1 MSDRIGLF
9 AGSFD
14 PVTNGHVD
22 IIRRASGLFDKLYV
36 GLFYNSLR
44 NIRTDVCPKMNKL
57 AYPTRTEITI
67 V

>member
-22 IIRRASGLFDKLYV
+22 IIRRASGLLINFML
-36 GLFYNSLR
+36 GFL
-44 NIRTDVCPKMNKL
+44 
-57 AYPTRTEITI
+57 
-67 V
+67 

>member
-36 GLFYNSLR
+36 GLFIIK
-44 NIRTDVCPKMNKL
+44 IRLACLNLLGGKL
-57 AYPTRTEITI
+57 C
-67 V
+67 